1 YFKSNMMDDYSSTS
15 EILVYTHI
23 VYTIWEWTES
33 QITKL
38 RHSWNS
44 IEEEYN
50 SYDVRITFLPEKQ
63 AFEIKANS
71 NDIMDE
77 VRRDFFK
84 LLQKMSN
91 DAKAVFTVLPREVE
105 RVSEKTDNVLV
116 GRPPPLDDDDD
127 PFPFL
132 QERDESIK
140 RKYYFSTAIGNV
152 HRLLRWKRENYE
164 PDAWKE
170 ICDSC
175 NIIGYLIPQ
184 EEDINEAV
192 KRLKTLEELYK
203 RESYKI
209 EIPLVHHHNINL
221 QFKLCFLKHEDHIY
235 FGKAFRIDAKDPYII
250 VTAIRDPSGQ
260 KWVTP
265 NYEVNGRAFVLSE
278 KSNRGKAIE
287 LQGQNSN
294 DFEAHSWP
302 AIELPKTKTPW
313 ADLPNVAASSSN
325 PQASTLDSE
334 SLERSSST
342 EEHKKTHQDVKKLQ
356 MAKARRNRAT
366 KYANVDENS
375 SGSTSSAWYTRP
387 EPLEERDY
395 DDNSTIVPIKSM
407 NLEKGPNSTQDRN
420 IRKPGIIVRDYNFAQ
435 IKQALVPG
443 FEYVR
448 AHKGEVRFTGSLGKV
463 YFTNVNQ
470 DITKNLWG
478 FSDLKDIIVK
488 EHRVKPFHQNIA
500 SDLMDFGPKLIDD
513 EMFEGMLWEDY
524 SFFEIVADA
533 RNSVSSEYSRVY
545 MHVDCAVSL
554 KKVAFPWDHNVDIYW
569 TILERN
575 FDFTMSLK
583 TRRLIRPDVKPFS
596 AFIKTTAIS
605 PDQNSITC
613 ENIND
618 YLYVKSITY
627 KTVSRCKLHFP
638 FIAEV
643 TRVEQRPLEDQ
654 KEFNKIKANCEG
666 SKVHWTVEFINYK
679 HETFFKENETL
690 PVGKV
695 ATWEVHEALGE
706 ESQVKFLVEHVKTM
720 LKAAERCSKLV
731 YELHENYFF

>member
-1 YFKSNMMDDYSSTS
+1 NMMDDDYSSTS

-23 VYTIWEWTES
+23 VYTVWEWTES

-38 RHSWNS
+38 RYSWNS

-50 SYDVRITFLPEKQ
+50 AYDVRITFLPEKQ

-71 NDIMDE
+71 DEIIAE
-77 VRRDFFK
+77 VRREFFK
-84 LLQKMSN
+84 PLQKMSN

-105 RVSEKTDNVLV
+105 RVSENTDNVLI

-140 RKYYFSTAIGNV
+140 RKYYFSTAVGNV

-164 PDAWKE
+164 PDAWKD

-184 EEDINEAV
+184 EDIDEAV
-192 KRLKTLEELYK
+192 KRLKTLEELYN

-221 QFKLCFLKHEDHIY
+221 QFKLCFLKNEDHIY
-235 FGKAFRIDAKDPYII
+235 FGKTFKIDKKDPYII

-260 KWVTP
+260 QWVTP
-265 NYEVNGRAFVLSE
+265 NYGENGTVFVLSE

-287 LQGQNSN
+287 LHGQNSN
-294 DFEAHSWP
+294 DFEAHNWP
-302 AIELPKTKTPW
+302 AIELPKINTPW

-334 SLERSSST
+334 SLERSSPT
-342 EEHKKTHQDVKKLQ
+342 EEHKKAHKDAKKLQ

-375 SGSTSSAWYTRP
+375 SGGTSSAWYTRP

-407 NLEKGPNSTQDRN
+407 NLEKSPNSTQGRN
-420 IRKPGIIVRDYNFAQ
+420 IPKPGIM
-435 IKQALVPG
+435 

-463 YFTNVNQ
+463 FFTNVNQ
-470 DITKNLWG
+470 DITKNLWE
-478 FSDLKDIIVK
+478 FSDLKDVIVK
-488 EHRVKPFHQNIA
+488 EHRVKPSHQNFA
-500 SDLMDFGPKLIDD
+500 SDLMDFGQKLID
-513 EMFEGMLWEDY
+513 EEIFGGKLLEDY

-533 RNSVSSEYSRVY
+533 RNSVSSDYNTIY

-554 KKVAFPWDHNVDIYW
+554 KKVAFPWDHNVDAYW

-575 FDFTMSLK
+575 FDFTISLK
-583 TRRLIRPDVKPFS
+583 TRRLIRPDIKPFS

-627 KTVSRCKLHFP
+627 KTVSRYKLHFP

-643 TRVEQRPLEDQ
+643 TRVEERILENQ
-654 KEFNKIKANCEG
+654 KEFNKIKADCEG
-666 SKVHWTVEFINYK
+666 SKVHWTVEIINYK
-679 HETFFKENETL
+679 HENFFKENETL
-690 PVGKV
+690 PVGKLV
-695 ATWEVHEALGE
+695 TWEVHEALGE
-706 ESQVKFLVEHVKTM
+706 ESQLQFLVEHVKAM
-720 LKAAERCSKLV
+720 LKAVERCSKLV
-731 YELHENYFF
+731 YELHKNSCF